1 MKFNF
6 LSYILGFIKGKSE
19 GSKNVVIEGG
29 INCTDANTDGNIVI
43 TEVE

>member
-6 LSYILGFIKGKSE
+6 ISYILGFIKGKSE
-19 GSKNVVIEGG
+19 GSKNVVIEGA
-29 INCTDANTDGNIVI
+29 INCTDDGNGNITI